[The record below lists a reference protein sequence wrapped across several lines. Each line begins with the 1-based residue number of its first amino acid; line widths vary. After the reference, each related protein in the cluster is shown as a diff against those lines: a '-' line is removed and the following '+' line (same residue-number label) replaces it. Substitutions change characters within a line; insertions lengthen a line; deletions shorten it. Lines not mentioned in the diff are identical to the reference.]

1 MKANAAIARLLKQE
15 GVEYLFCYPSNA
27 LIEACAVEGIRPI
40 LARTERTVLSMA
52 DGYTRMHNGKKIGV
66 CCFQR
71 ASGSENMF
79 GGVAQVMSDN
89 TPILILP
96 GGNRRNEQG
105 VPYAFDAKDHY
116 RNTTKWVESIN
127 LVERLPSMM
136 RRAFSQLRNGRRG
149 PVMLETPMDVAS
161 EEIDEAALVGYAS
174 PRSFLS
180 KAGADEVDAAAR
192 ALVEAQRPV
201 ILAGQGTLYAE
212 AWEELKELAEILQV
226 PVAATMNA
234 KGVFPEDHPLS
245 LGTAGAAC
253 TGTSDRFLTDADL
266 IFGVGASFSA
276 NTYSYPLQS
285 SGKRMIQITTDER
298 DLNKDHPTDIGLIGD
313 AKLVLR
319 QVIDAVKDRLGGKA
333 RDGKEIRA
341 RVASAKGAWLAEWMP
356 RLTNDDAPISP
367 YRVIHEMN
375 KVLDRRNAVV
385 THDAGNPRDQIL
397 PFYEALTPR
406 GYLGWGKSTHLG
418 WGYGLMMGAK
428 LAAPDKLCVNFMG
441 DAAFGMVGMEVETAA
456 RERLGVLTIL
466 INNQG
471 MAGYPRGYPTAVQQF
486 NFAQLTGQYAKM
498 AETLG
503 GYGERV
509 ERPADVASALERGAR
524 IAMEGRP
531 AQIDIMTRS
540 ETVISRS
547 ARRGQG

>member
-1 MKANAAIARLLKQE
+1 MKANAAIARLLKRE

-52 DGYTRMHNGKKIGV
+52 DGYTRMHNGRKIGV

-79 GGVAQVMSDN
+79 GGVAQVFSDN
-89 TPILILP
+89 TPILVLP
-96 GGNRRNEQG
+96 GGNPRTQTG
-105 VPYAFDAKDHY
+105 VPYSFDAKDHY

-136 RRAFSQLRNGRRG
+136 RRAFSQLRNGRLG
-149 PVMLETPMDVAS
+149 PVMLETPMDLGREDV
-161 EEIDEAALVGYAS
+161 DEAALDAYVPPKRFTSMAGPEEVAQS
-174 PRSFLS
+174 IDMLLS
-180 KAGADEVDAAAR
+180 
-192 ALVEAQRPV
+192 AQRPV
-201 ILAGQGTLYAE
+201 LFAGQGVLYAE
-212 AWEELKELAEILQV
+212 AWDELRQLAELVQA
-226 PVAATMNA
+226 PVAVTMNA

-253 TGTSDRFLTDADL
+253 TELSDTLLNASDL

-276 NTYSYPLQS
+276 NTYSYPMPQ
-285 SGKRMIQITTDER
+285 GKQIVQVTTDER
-298 DLNKDHPTDIGLIGD
+298 DLNKDLPTDLGLIGD

-319 QVIDAVKDRLGGKA
+319 QLIDGITAKLGGKA
-333 RDGKEIRA
+333 RDGRALQAEI
-341 RVASAKGAWLAEWMP
+341 AKVKAAALEKWLP
-356 RLTNDDAPISP
+356 RLTSDDEPISP

-375 KVLDRRNAVV
+375 RVLDRKSAVV

-397 PFYEALTPR
+397 PFYEAVTPR

-418 WGYGLMMGAK
+418 WGLGLAMGAK
-428 LAAPDKLCVNFMG
+428 LAAPDKLAVNFMG
-441 DAAFGMVGMEVETAA
+441 DAAFGMVGMEIETAA
-456 RERLGVLTIL
+456 RERIGLLTVL

-471 MAGYPRGYPTAVQQF
+471 MAGYPNGYPTAVQQF
-486 NFAQLTGQYAKM
+486 GFANLSGHYAKM

-509 ERPADVASALERGAR
+509 EKVTEVGPALARGAR

-531 AQIDIMTRS
+531 ALLEIMTRP

-547 ARRGQG
+547 SRR

>member
-1 MKANAAIARLLKQE
+1 MKANQAIAKLLKRE
-15 GVEYLFCYPSNA
+15 GVEYLFCYPSNS

-79 GGVAQVMSDN
+79 GGVAQVFSDN

-96 GGNRRNEQG
+96 GGNRRTEQG
-105 VPYAFDAKDHY
+105 IPYAFDAKDHY

-127 LVERLPSMM
+127 LVERLPAMM

-149 PVMLETPMDVAS
+149 PVMVETPMDVAG
-161 EEIDEAALVGYAS
+161 EEIDEALVEAYVP
-174 PRSFLS
+174 PRSFRS
-180 KAGADEVDAAAR
+180 AAGPDEVDAAAR
-192 ALVEAQRPV
+192 ALLSAQRPV

-212 AWEELKELAEILQV
+212 AWEELLELAELLQV
-226 PVAATMNA
+226 PVAATMNS

-276 NTYSYPLQS
+276 NTYSYPLP

-298 DLNKDHPTDIGLIGD
+298 DLNKDHPTEIGLVGD

-319 QVIDAVKDRLGGKA
+319 QLLDATRDRLGGKQ
-333 RDGKEIRA
+333 RDGSAVRA
-341 RVASAKGAWLAEWMP
+341 QVAAAKQAWLDEWLP
-356 RLTNDDAPISP
+356 RLTSDDAPISP

-375 KVLDRRNAVV
+375 NVFDRRNTVV

-397 PFYEALTPR
+397 PFYEALVPR

-428 LAAPDKLCVNFMG
+428 LAAPEKLVVNFMG

-456 RERLGVLTIL
+456 RERIGLLTVL

-471 MAGYPRGYPTAVQQF
+471 MAGYPRGYPTAVTEF
-486 NFAQLTGQYAKM
+486 GFAQLTGQYAKM

-509 ERPADVASALERGAR
+509 EQADDVGPALERASK

-531 AQIDIMTRS
+531 ALLEIMTRP

-547 ARRGQG
+547 MRRGQG

>member
-1 MKANAAIARLLKQE
+1 MKANTAIAKLLKRE
-15 GVEYLFCYPSNA
+15 GVEYLFCYPSNT

-96 GGNRRNEQG
+96 GGNRRTEQG
-105 VPYAFDAKDHY
+105 VPYAFDARDHY
-116 RNTTKWVESIN
+116 RNTTKWVDSIN

-149 PVMLETPMDVAS
+149 PVMLDTPMDVAG
-161 EEIDEAALVGYAS
+161 EEIDEAAVAAYV
-174 PRSFLS
+174 PPKSFLS
-180 KAGADEVDAAAR
+180 AAGPDEVEAAAQALLGAER
-192 ALVEAQRPV
+192 AVL
-201 ILAGQGTLYAE
+201 LAGQGVLYAE
-212 AWEELKELAEILQV
+212 AWEELKELAELVQV
-226 PVAATMNA
+226 PVAATMNS

-276 NTYSYPLQS
+276 NTYSYPLTS

-298 DLNKDHPTDIGLIGD
+298 DINKDHPTDIALIGD

-319 QVIDAVKDRLGGKA
+319 QVIDAVKDRLGGKP
-333 RDGKEIRA
+333 RDGQAIQSQ
-341 RVASAKGAWLAEWMP
+341 VATVKQAWLAEWMP

-375 KVLDRRNAVV
+375 NVFDRRNTIV

-406 GYLGWGKSTHLG
+406 SYLGWGKSTHLG

-428 LAAPDKLCVNFMG
+428 LAAPDKVCVNFMG

-456 RERLGVLTIL
+456 RERLGVLTVL

-486 NFAQLTGQYAKM
+486 NFAQLTGQYARM

-503 GYGERV
+503 GYGERI
-509 ERPADVASALERGAR
+509 EKPADVAPALERAAR
-524 IAMEGRP
+524 ITMEGRP
-531 AQIDIMTRS
+531 VLLEIMTRP

>member
-1 MKANAAIARLLKQE
+1 MKANQAIARLLKRE

-52 DGYTRMHNGKKIGV
+52 DGYTRMHNGRKIGV

-79 GGVAQVMSDN
+79 GGVAQVFSDN

-96 GGNRRNEQG
+96 GGNPRTESG
-105 VPYAFDAKDHY
+105 TPYSFDAKDHY

-127 LVERLPSMM
+127 LVERLPSMV

-149 PVMLETPMDVAS
+149 PVMLETPMDLGREDV
-161 EEIDEAALVGYAS
+161 DEAALEAYV
-174 PRSFLS
+174 PPKSFLS
-180 KAGADEVDAAAR
+180 AAGADEVDAAAR
-192 ALVEAQRPV
+192 ALLEAQRPV
-201 ILAGQGTLYAE
+201 ILAGQGVLYAE
-212 AWEELKELAEILQV
+212 AWTELLELAELLQV
-226 PVAATMNA
+226 PVAATMNS

-266 IFGVGASFSA
+266 IFGIGASFSA
-276 NTYSYPLQS
+276 NTYSYPLP
-285 SGKRMIQITTDER
+285 SGTRMIQVTTDER

-313 AKLVLR
+313 AKLVTR
-319 QVIDAVKDRLGGKA
+319 QLIDAVKDRLGGKA
-333 RDGKEIRA
+333 RDGSA
-341 RVASAKGAWLAEWMP
+341 TQAQVASVKRAWLEEWMP
-356 RLTNDDAPISP
+356 RLTSDDAPISP

-375 KVLDRRNAVV
+375 RVFDRENTIV

-397 PFYEALTPR
+397 PFYEAVSPR

-428 LAAPDKLCVNFMG
+428 LAAPDKLTVNFMG

-456 RERLGVLTIL
+456 REGIGLLTLL

-471 MAGYPRGYPTAVQQF
+471 MAGYPRGYPTAVTEF
-486 NFAQLTGQYAKM
+486 GFAQLTGQYAKM

-509 ERPADVASALERGAR
+509 ETASGVAPALERAAK

-531 AQIDIMTRS
+531 ALLEIMTRQ

-547 ARRGQG
+547 VRRGR

>member
-1 MKANAAIARLLKQE
+1 MKANQAIAKLLKRE
-15 GVEYLFCYPSNA
+15 GVEYLFCYPSNS

-79 GGVAQVMSDN
+79 GGVAQVLSDN

-105 VPYAFDAKDHY
+105 TPYAFDAKDHY

-127 LVERLPSMM
+127 LVERLPSML
-136 RRAFSQLRNGRRG
+136 RRAFSELRNGRRG
-149 PVMLETPMDVAS
+149 PVMLETPMDVAI
-161 EEIDEAALVGYAS
+161 EEIDEALLDAYV
-174 PRSFLS
+174 PPKSFLS
-180 KAGADEVDAAAR
+180 AAGPDEVDEAAR
-192 ALVEAQRPV
+192 ALIEAQRPV
-201 ILAGQGTLYAE
+201 ILAGQGVLYAE
-212 AWEELKELAEILQV
+212 AWEELLELAELLQV
-226 PVAATMNA
+226 PVAATMNS

-266 IFGVGASFSA
+266 IFGIGASFSA
-276 NTYSYPLQS
+276 NTYSYPLP
-285 SGKRMIQITTDER
+285 SGKRMIQVTTDER
-298 DLNKDHPTDIGLIGD
+298 DLNKDHPTDIGLVGD

-319 QVIDAVKDRLGGKA
+319 QLLDATRDRLGGRP
-333 RDGKEIRA
+333 RDGSAIQA
-341 RVASAKGAWLAEWMP
+341 QVASVKKAWLDEWMP
-356 RLTNDDAPISP
+356 RLTSDDAPISP

-375 KVLDRRNAVV
+375 RVFDRKNTIV

-397 PFYEALTPR
+397 PFYEAVSPR

-428 LAAPDKLCVNFMG
+428 LAAPDKLTVNFMG

-456 RERLGVLTIL
+456 RERIGLLTLL

-471 MAGYPRGYPTAVQQF
+471 MAGYPRGYPTAVTEF
-486 NFAQLTGQYAKM
+486 GFAQLTGQYAKM

-509 ERPADVASALERGAR
+509 EKAADVAPALERGAK

-531 AQIDIMTRS
+531 ALLEIMTRQ

-547 ARRGQG
+547 VRRGQG

>member
-1 MKANAAIARLLKQE
+1 MKANAAIARLLKRE

-96 GGNRRNEQG
+96 GGNPRKESG
-105 VPYAFDAKDHY
+105 TPYSFDAKDHY

-149 PVMLETPMDVAS
+149 PVMLEVPMDLGR
-161 EEIDEAALVGYAS
+161 EEVDEAALDAYV
-174 PRSFLS
+174 PPKSFLS
-180 KAGADEVDAAAR
+180 AAGPDEVDAAAQ
-192 ALVEAQRPV
+192 AILEAQRPV
-201 ILAGQGTLYAE
+201 ILAGQGVLYAE
-212 AWEELKELAEILQV
+212 AWEELRELAELLQV
-226 PVAATMNA
+226 PVAATMNS

-266 IFGVGASFSA
+266 IFGIGASFSA
-276 NTYSYPLQS
+276 NTYSYPLP
-285 SGKRMIQITTDER
+285 SGPRMIQVTTDER
-298 DLNKDHPTDIGLIGD
+298 DLNKDHPTEIGLVGD

-319 QVIDAVKDRLGGKA
+319 QLIDAVRDRLGGRQ
-333 RDGKEIRA
+333 RDGSAIQA
-341 RVASAKGAWLAEWMP
+341 QVAAVKQAWLSEWMP
-356 RLTNDDAPISP
+356 RLTSDDAPISP

-375 KVLDRRNAVV
+375 NVFDRRNTIV

-397 PFYEALTPR
+397 PFYEAVSPR

-428 LAAPDKLCVNFMG
+428 LADPDKLTVNFMG

-456 RERLGVLTIL
+456 RERIGLLTLL
-466 INNQG
+466 INNQS
-471 MAGYPRGYPTAVQQF
+471 MAGYPRGYPTAVTEF
-486 NFAQLTGQYAKM
+486 GFAQLTGQYAKL

-509 ERPADVASALERGAR
+509 ERAADVAPALERA
-524 IAMEGRP
+524 AKVTMEGRP
-531 AQIDIMTRS
+531 ALLEIMTRQ

-547 ARRGQG
+547 VRRVQG

>member
-15 GVEYLFCYPSNA
+15 GVEYLFCYPSNT

-105 VPYAFDAKDHY
+105 VPYSFDAKDHY

-127 LVERLPSMM
+127 LVERLPSLM

-149 PVMLETPMDVAS
+149 PVMLETPMDIAS
-161 EEIDEAALVGYAS
+161 EEIDEAALAS
-174 PRSFLS
+174 YVSPKSFRST
-180 KAGADEVDAAAR
+180 AADDEVDAAAR

-212 AWEELKELAEILQV
+212 AWEELRELAELLQV

-266 IFGVGASFSA
+266 ILGVGASFSA

-298 DLNKDHPTDIGLIGD
+298 DLNKDHPTEVGLIGD

-319 QVIDAVKDRLGGKA
+319 QVIDAVKDRLGGKP
-333 RDGKEIRA
+333 RDGQEIQAKVAAARA
-341 RVASAKGAWLAEWMP
+341 TWLAEWMP

-375 KVLDRRNAVV
+375 TVLDRRNTVV

-486 NFAQLTGQYAKM
+486 NFAQLTGQYANM

-509 ERPADVASALERGAR
+509 ERPADVAAALERGAR

-531 AQIDIMTRS
+531 ALLEIMTRS

-547 ARRGQG
+547 ARRGPG

>member
-1 MKANAAIARLLKQE
+1 MKANQAIAKLLKRE

-105 VPYAFDAKDHY
+105 IPYAFDAKDHY

-149 PVMLETPMDVAS
+149 PVMLETPMDVGS
-161 EEIDEAALVGYAS
+161 EEIDEALVDAYV
-174 PRSFLS
+174 PPKSFLS
-180 KAGADEVDAAAR
+180 AAGSDEVDAAAR
-192 ALVEAQRPV
+192 ALIEAQRPV
-201 ILAGQGTLYAE
+201 ILAGQGVLYAE
-212 AWEELKELAEILQV
+212 AWEELLELAELLQV
-226 PVAATMNA
+226 PVAATMNS

-276 NTYSYPLQS
+276 NTYSYPLP
-285 SGKRMIQITTDER
+285 SGKRMIQVTTDER
-298 DLNKDHPTDIGLIGD
+298 DLNKDHPTDIGLVGD

-319 QVIDAVKDRLGGKA
+319 QLLDATRDRLGGRP
-333 RDGKEIRA
+333 RDGSAIQA
-341 RVASAKGAWLAEWMP
+341 QVASVKKAWLDEWMP
-356 RLTNDDAPISP
+356 RLTSDDAPISP

-375 KVLDRRNAVV
+375 KVFDRTNTIV

-397 PFYEALTPR
+397 PFYEAVSPR

-428 LAAPDKLCVNFMG
+428 LAAPDKLTVNFMG

-456 RERLGVLTIL
+456 RERIGLLTLL

-471 MAGYPRGYPTAVQQF
+471 MAGYPRGYPTAVTEF
-486 NFAQLTGQYAKM
+486 GFAQLTGQYAKM

-509 ERPADVASALERGAR
+509 EEAADVAPALERAAK
-524 IAMEGRP
+524 ITMEGRP
-531 AQIDIMTRS
+531 ALLEIMTRQ

-547 ARRGQG
+547 VRRGQG